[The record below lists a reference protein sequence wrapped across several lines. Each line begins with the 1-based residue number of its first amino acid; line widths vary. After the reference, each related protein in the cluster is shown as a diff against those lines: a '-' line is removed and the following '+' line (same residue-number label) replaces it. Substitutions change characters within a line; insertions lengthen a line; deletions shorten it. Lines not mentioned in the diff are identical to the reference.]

1 MKRNNTENIGDV
13 LRRFLREEG
22 LETPLNEKRLLD
34 AWNDVLDPFITSYT
48 KDLFIKNQVLYVHLT
63 SAPLR
68 QELMM
73 RRQKLVDELNRHV
86 GATVITNIM
95 FR

>member
-34 AWNDVLDPFITSYT
+34 AWNDVLGPFITSYT

>member
-34 AWNDVLDPFITSYT
+34 AWNDVLGPFITSYT
-48 KDLFIKNQVLYVHLT
+48 KELFIKNQVLYVHLT